1 MSEVGRACSFGRA
14 DVHVRISRIVIDRA
28 VAPGVDD
35 RWRDRLTDRIA
46 AEIEAPM
53 RAEAESSRPTLIDSI
68 ARAVSA
74 RVSPSPTQTGTK
86 G

>member
-1 MSEVGRACSFGRA
+1 MSEVDRPCPVGRA

-28 VAPGVDD
+28 VAPDADD

-46 AEIEAPM
+46 AEISAPM

-74 RVSPSPTQTGTK
+74 RVPPPPRTGTK